1 MSRRSFLLSSSSE
14 DWKQELTTGTSDA
27 PPPWTGRRTGRA
39 KVVFNQLFFR
49 LGAPTSSDNGDDAA
63 DDSDGEGVF
72 EDEYCEDV
80 AEENICAAESPTDLA
95 DTVPKRRQT
104 NTLVLVQSNV
114 NKTMDRLTGIL
125 NHGKTQREPADII
138 AIQEIPLRLDSK
150 YLSGYRHIYRTD
162 IVKLPDNTKETQTRQ
177 VSFFVRQ
184 LIPLVAVTWRW
195 SDSAHKRTVETL
207 TLKTDNGDVVIT
219 NVYNWHKERLN
230 FTRLVNDHAAADN
243 WVLLGDFNLHGEE
256 WAFTRRKKPCP
267 GGKKLQRAMRAA
279 QMTY

>member
-72 EDEYCEDV
+72 EDE
-80 AEENICAAESPTDLA
+80 
-95 DTVPKRRQT
+95 T